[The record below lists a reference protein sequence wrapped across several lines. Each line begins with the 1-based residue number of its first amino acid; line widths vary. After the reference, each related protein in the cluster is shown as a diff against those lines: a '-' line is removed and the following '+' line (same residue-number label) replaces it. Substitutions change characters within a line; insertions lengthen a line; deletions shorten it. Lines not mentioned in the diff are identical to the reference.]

1 MTREE
6 AKRTFEDLRE
16 HKITLSDLSVNEQEE
31 ICDMAISALSE
42 DNTEWVD
49 NEVGDLE
56 CHCKK
61 CGQEIFKVQKW
72 FKFCPN
78 CGRKAVQK

>member
-1 MTREE
+1 MTREH
-6 AKRTFEDLRE
+6 AKKIITHLRNG
-16 HKITLSDLSVNEQEE
+16 KSDLML
-31 ICDMAISALSE
+31 IDALDMAISALSE

-49 NEVGDLE
+49 NEVGDFE